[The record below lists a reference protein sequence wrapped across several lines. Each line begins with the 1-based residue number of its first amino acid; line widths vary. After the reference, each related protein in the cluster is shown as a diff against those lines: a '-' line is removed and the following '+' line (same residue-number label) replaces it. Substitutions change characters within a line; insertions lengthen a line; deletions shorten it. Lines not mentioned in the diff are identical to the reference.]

1 MYLVIHCTSEKITNQ
16 EFKPIEVSIEHKHYS
31 HYYESQVKEEV
42 RDFIKR

>member
-1 MYLVIHCTSEKITNQ
+1 MCPVIHCTLEKTTNQ
-16 EFKPIEVSIEHKHYS
+16 EFKPIEVSIEHKHCS